1 MALHLNLYHEVQKA
15 RKLQRRDPLKLS
27 IYGLAG
33 IAALF
38 AIYYIFELSRMHVL
52 SVELTKAQ
60 AEFSALEPKA
70 KAAKQREEEI
80 SLEVRKSD
88 LMMKRI
94 EERFY
99 WAPMLEQISQT
110 VPREVQITRLVG
122 DLTGEGMRKCSL
134 TLDGI
139 SAGADPRKVAEDL
152 RTAIA
157 EHLTPKYKAVTSSF
171 KSLEDGT
178 EMVLLDGRQMPT
190 ASFAINV
197 QLTTAGEEPAPPPVA
212 RKKR

>member
-15 RKLQRRDPLKLS
+15 RQLQRRDPLKLS

-33 IAALF
+33 LAALF
-38 AIYYIFELSRMHVL
+38 ASYYIFEASRMHRM
-52 SVELTKAQ
+52 SSELARVQAEYDAIAPKAQ
-60 AEFSALEPKA
+60 AA
-70 KAAKQREEEI
+70 KTREGEI
-80 SLEVRKSD
+80 NVELKKGD
-88 LMMKRI
+88 LMARRI

-122 DLTGEGMRKCSL
+122 DLTGEGVRKCSL
-134 TLDGI
+134 TIDGI
-139 SAGADPRKVAEDL
+139 SAGSDPRKVAEDL

-157 EHLTPKYKAVTSSF
+157 EKLGPKYKTVNSSF
-171 KSLEDGT
+171 KSLEDGM
-178 EMVLLDGRQMPT
+178 EMVLLDGQQMPT

-197 QLTTAGEEPAPPPVA
+197 QLTTGEEPAPQQTA

>member
-15 RKLQRRDPLKLS
+15 RQLQRRDPLKLS
-27 IYGLAG
+27 MYGLGG

-38 AIYYIFELSRMHVL
+38 ASYYIFELSRMHGL
-52 SVELTKAQ
+52 TGELNKVQ
-60 AEFSALEPKA
+60 AEYDALEPKA
-70 KAAKQREEEI
+70 KAAKKREEEI
-80 SLEVRKSD
+80 NLEIRKSD
-88 LMMKRI
+88 LMAKRI
-94 EERFY
+94 EQRFY
-99 WAPMLEQISQT
+99 WAPMLEQISQA

-122 DLTGEGMRKCSL
+122 DLTGDSLRKCSL

-139 SAGADPRKVAEDL
+139 SAGGDPRKVAEDL

-157 EHLTPKYKAVTSSF
+157 EKLGPKYKTVNSSF

-178 EMVLLDGRQMPT
+178 EMVLLDGRQMAT

-197 QLTTAGEEPAPPPVA
+197 QLTAGEDAAPPPA
-212 RKKR
+212 PRRKR